1 MDGLPTKLPTDP
13 DALIALLKK
22 QQRTIERQQKSLQKS
37 SKQSEQRHE
46 RAERFRKKLAT
57 KENQIQR
64 LEERLRELLLKRFG
78 KSSERFNADQ
88 MILFNEAEEQAA
100 LSAATD
106 DAADTTVAAHKRKKK
121 KKKTTHALPDHL
133 PRVDVEYD
141 LDEQAK
147 HCGCGQPLKRI
158 GEEIHEQLSIVPQQY
173 YVTRHI
179 RFKYACSC
187 KECIRLADMPKQP
200 LPACQ
205 VSPQMLAHIM
215 VSKHLDGLPLYR
227 QEKIA
232 ARSKLVLP
240 RAKLAR
246 WSIDGSDVMQ
256 PVLNLLIDT
265 FFSYDIAMS
274 DDTRIQVLKE
284 EGRSTQSQ
292 SALWIRRGGPPDCPV
307 VLVDYASS
315 KSGATAHGLLS
326 EFRGTLVCD
335 GASSFNQAVRTNHLT
350 VALCNDHARRRF
362 RAVYDKLSAQDKASA
377 LGSIAG
383 QGMLHY
389 KKLYAIEADI
399 KDQTAEQKLQAR
411 QQRALPLWKEFIS
424 WATRVQAEGVRHP
437 GTTDALSYLIK
448 HADDLQTYCH
458 DGRLPISNIKSE
470 HVAKTIAI
478 ARKNFMFSDTVA
490 GAKASGRAFSLIETA
505 RANGHNPQHYLSIL
519 LTELPNVS
527 TVEQVEALLPWNLTT
542 DDVAQR
548 YASYPSP

>member
-22 QQRTIERQQKSLQKS
+22 QQRTIEKQQKSLQQS
-37 SKQSEQRHE
+37 SKRLKQRNE
-46 RAERFRKKLAT
+46 RVQRFRKKLET
-57 KENQIQR
+57 KEGHIQK

-78 KSSERFNADQ
+78 KSSERFNPNQ
-88 MILFNEAEEQAA
+88 MGLLFNEAEEQVA
-100 LSAATD
+100 LSAAAD
-106 DAADTTVAAHKRKKK
+106 DAADSNVAAHKRKK

-133 PRVDVEYD
+133 PRVDVEYE
-141 LDEQAK
+141 LDEQEL
-147 HCGCGQPLKRI
+147 HCGCGQLLKRI

-187 KECIRLADMPKQP
+187 KECIRTATMPKQP

-232 ARSKLVLP
+232 ERSKLILP

-246 WSIDGSDVMQ
+246 WSIDGSEVLQ
-256 PVLNLLIDT
+256 PILNLLIDT

-284 EGRSTQSQ
+284 EGRSTKSQ

-315 KSGATAHGLLS
+315 KSGDTAHGLLS

-335 GASSFNQAVRTNHLT
+335 GASNFNQAVRTNNLS

-362 RAVYDKLSAQDKASA
+362 RAVYDKLSTQDKASA

-389 KKLYAIEADI
+389 KKLYAIETEI
-399 KDQTAEQKLQAR
+399 KQHTVEQKLHAR
-411 QQRALPLWKEFIS
+411 KQRALPLWKEFIS
-424 WATRVQAEGVRHP
+424 WAKQVQAEGVRHP
-437 GTTDALSYLIK
+437 GTTDALSYLLK
-448 HADDLQTYCH
+448 HADDLQTYCY

-478 ARKNFMFSDTVA
+478 ARKNFIFSDTVA
-490 GAKASGRAFSLIETA
+490 GAEGSARAFSLIETA
-505 RANGHNPQHYLSIL
+505 RANGHNPQHYLSVL
-519 LTELPNVS
+519 LTELPNVN
-527 TVEQVEALLPWNLTT
+527 TLEDVEALLPWNLTT
-542 DDVAQR
+542 TDVAQR